1 MNEIFLSIVFFSI
14 FLLFFQAFV
23 VVGMS
28 LTAEMFSSAQLSYD
42 PTLPLHAIQSPLQTN
57 W

>member
-57 W
+57 